1 MLGLSSKGSGC
12 GPHNLVPSGAI
23 RLLHESY
30 YELQHPPLISSSRV
44 KAKWQR
50 PPLGFMKINLGGP
63 CRAATGIGGI
73 GIVAH
78 DHEGTFPACCSGVSN
93 LLHAKLLPLKEGLL
107 FAQRWPNVQR
117 LIEA

>member
-1 MLGLSSKGSGC
+1 MLGLSSEGSGC

-23 RLLHESY
+23 WLLHES

-50 PPLGFMKINLGGP
+50 PPLGFMKINLGGGP
-63 CRAATGIGGI
+63 CRAARGIRGI

-78 DHEGTFPACCSGVSN
+78 DHEGTFLAC
-93 LLHAKLLPLKEGLL
+93 KLVAVRGSPTFACKITTLKGGA
-107 FAQRWPNVQR
+107 FVCPKMA
-117 LIEA
+117 